1 MLCYLLLLCINSL
14 FRQVLPGCFACTH
27 IHTHTS
33 IVTWVNCSRLLLLLL
48 AYKIECIW
56 STELYS
62 PIECYKVCIRSVS
75 ATLQSAKRVC
85 CQCYLLNIQ
94 NHMHEATLF
103 CGQEGVSEKRDWH
116 TYLHLSRA
124 IHTYTH
130 THIHSNLFVCIFDLC
145 LFVCVCNLCGI
156 ENFSVFDMS
165 VHSHTHTH
173 VLIHTQ
179 TDS

>member
-1 MLCYLLLLCINSL
+1 MYVMLFVVALYQFLYSDKCCQAALH
-14 FRQVLPGCFACTH
+14 AH
-27 IHTHTS
+27 IHTHTHTS

-48 AYKIECIW
+48 SYKIECIW

-103 CGQEGVSEKRDWH
+103 CGQEGVSEKRD
-116 TYLHLSRA
+116 
-124 IHTYTH
+124 
-130 THIHSNLFVCIFDLC
+130 
-145 LFVCVCNLCGI
+145 
-156 ENFSVFDMS
+156 
-165 VHSHTHTH
+165 
-173 VLIHTQ
+173 
-179 TDS
+179 